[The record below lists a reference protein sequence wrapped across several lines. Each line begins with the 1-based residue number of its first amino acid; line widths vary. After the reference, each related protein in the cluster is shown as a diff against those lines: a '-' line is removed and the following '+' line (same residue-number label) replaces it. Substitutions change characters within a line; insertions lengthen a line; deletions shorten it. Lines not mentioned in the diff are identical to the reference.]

1 MTLISLLEN
10 SIQHYGSKPALA
22 HKPKGGTYQDISY
35 TELSE
40 SVDAFSKGLN
50 ALGVK
55 KNDRV
60 ALLSENRPEWAITDF
75 GSLKVGAVTVPMF
88 STLTAA
94 QVGYIL
100 KDSGSK
106 IICVSTSRQL
116 EKVTAIR
123 DEVPTLEQIIVFD
136 PIEGECPADVIQ
148 FEEVCELEGQG
159 IGVRNPSYAN
169 EGIGVRNPS
178 YANEGIGV
186 RNPSYANEGIGVRN
200 PSYAN
205 EDDIATII
213 YTSGTTGDPKG
224 VMLTHANFI
233 SNLQACKS
241 LIDVSDADVLLSF
254 LPLSHVFERLGGH
267 YVPLFSGAKVAYAES
282 TFTVAQN
289 MREIAPTVMLSV
301 PRLYETMHDRILRA
315 VQEGSS
321 LKQKIF
327 HWGVSVGSSVSSAI
341 QQGKKP
347 SAILQLQQNIADKLV
362 FAKLKA
368 ATGGRL
374 RFFVSGGAALPQSIA
389 EFFHAAGILILE
401 GYGLTETSPVIS
413 MNHPA
418 QWRFGTV
425 GVPVQ
430 GVEVQIA
437 EDGEILTRGPH
448 VMKGYFNNES
458 ATAEVIDGEGWFH
471 TGDIGIIDEDG
482 FVKITDRK
490 KNIIVLSNGKNVAPQ
505 PIESELVQS
514 PFINQILLVGNERK
528 NLAALIVPNFDALKA
543 WAAENTV
550 ATDDLATMLETREVQ
565 QLIQGEIRSRLTDFS
580 DFEQVRR
587 FTLLD
592 KEFSQEAD
600 EMTPTLKLKRN
611 VIIERY
617 GDAIAEMYPEDS
629 QT

>member
-1 MTLISLLEN
+1 MTLISMFEE
-10 SIQHYGSKPALA
+10 SIQQHGSKPALA

-35 TELSE
+35 TQLGE
-40 SVDAFSKGLN
+40 SVDAFSKGLST
-50 ALGVK
+50 LGVQK
-55 KNDRV
+55 DDRV

-75 GSLKVGAVTVPMF
+75 GSLKAGAVTVPMF

-94 QVGYIL
+94 QVSYIL
-100 KDSGSK
+100 KDSGAK
-106 IICVSTSRQL
+106 IICVSTESQL
-116 EKVTAIR
+116 KKVLSIQ
-123 DEVPTLEQIIVFD
+123 DDVPTLENIILFD
-136 PIEGECPADVIQ
+136 STEDEAPEGVIQ
-148 FEEVCELEGQG
+148 FEDVCSRGKAVDFTPEGDA
-159 IGVRNPSYAN
+159 S
-169 EGIGVRNPS
+169 
-178 YANEGIGV
+178 
-186 RNPSYANEGIGVRN
+186 
-200 PSYAN
+200 

-213 YTSGTTGDPKG
+213 YTSGTTGNPKG

-233 SNLQACKS
+233 FNLQACKS
-241 LIDVSDADVLLSF
+241 LIEVSDTDVLLSF

-267 YVPLFSGAKVAYAES
+267 YVPLFSGAKIAYAES
-282 TFTVAQN
+282 TFTVARN
-289 MREIAPTVMLSV
+289 MQEISPTVMLSV
-301 PRLYETMHDRILRA
+301 PRLYETMHDRVLSA
-315 VQEGSS
+315 VQAGSP

-327 HWGVSVGSSVSSAI
+327 HWGVSVGSAVSSAI
-341 QQGKKP
+341 QQGKNP
-347 SAILQLQQNIADKLV
+347 SAILQLQQGIADKLV

-374 RFFVSGGAALPQSIA
+374 RFFVSGGAALPQTIA

-418 QWRFGTV
+418 KWKFGTV
-425 GVPVQ
+425 GVPVP

-448 VMKGYFNNES
+448 VMKGYFNNE
-458 ATAEVIDGEGWFH
+458 AETAEVIDAERWFH

-514 PFINQILLVGNERK
+514 PFISQIMLIGNERK
-528 NLAALIVPNFDALKA
+528 NLAALIAPNFDALKA
-543 WAAENTV
+543 WASENNV
-550 ATDDLATMLETREVQ
+550 EATDIPAMLQASEVQ
-565 QLIQGEIRSRLTDFS
+565 QLIQRDIRSRLTDFA

-587 FTLLD
+587 FALLEQ
-592 KEFSQEAD
+592 EFSQEAD

-611 VIIERY
+611 VIIEKY
-617 GDAIAEMYPEDS
+617 ADVIEGMYPEDA
-629 QT
+629 

>member
-1 MTLISLLEN
+1 MTLISLLQH
-10 SIQHYGSKPALA
+10 SIEHYGSKPALA

-35 TELSE
+35 AELGE
-40 SVDAFSKGLN
+40 SVHAFSKGLN
-50 ALGVK
+50 ALGVQK
-55 KNDRV
+55 DDRV
-60 ALLSENRPEWAITDF
+60 AILSENRPEWAITDF
-75 GSLKVGAVTVPMF
+75 GTLKAGGVTVPMF

-106 IICVSTSRQL
+106 IICVSTEAQL
-116 EKVTAIR
+116 KKVLSIR
-123 DEVPTLEQIIVFD
+123 DEVPTLEQVIIFD
-136 PIEGECPADVIQ
+136 PIEGETPESVIQ
-148 FEEVCELEGQG
+148 FEAVCELEGEETD
-159 IGVRNPSYAN
+159 A
-169 EGIGVRNPS
+169 
-178 YANEGIGV
+178 A
-186 RNPSYANEGIGVRN
+186 AT
-200 PSYAN
+200 

-233 SNLQACKS
+233 FNLQACKS

-267 YVPLFSGAKVAYAES
+267 YVPLFSGAKIAYAES

-289 MREIAPTVMLSV
+289 MGEVSPTVMLSV

-315 VQEGSS
+315 VQEGSP

-327 HWGVSVGSSVSSAI
+327 HWGVSVGSAVSSAI
-341 QQGKKP
+341 QQGKNP
-347 SAILQLQQNIADKLV
+347 SAILQLQQNIANKLV

-374 RFFVSGGAALPQSIA
+374 RFFVSGGAALPQAIA

-413 MNHPA
+413 MNHPEG
-418 QWRFGTV
+418 WKFGTV
-425 GVPVQ
+425 GMPVP
-430 GVEVQIA
+430 GIEVQIA

-458 ATAEVIDGEGWFH
+458 ATAEVIDGEGWFY

-543 WAAENTV
+543 WAAENGI
-550 ATDDLATMLETREVQ
+550 ATDDLSTMLGTREVQ
-565 QLIQGEIRSRLTDFS
+565 QQIQSEIRSRLTDFA

-587 FTLLD
+587 FTLLE

-617 GDAIAEMYPEDS
+617 GDAIEEMYPEDS
-629 QT
+629 

>member
-1 MTLISLLEN
+1 MTLISMFEEV
-10 SIQHYGSKPALA
+10 IQHYGDKPALA

-35 TELSE
+35 TALGE
-40 SVDAFSKGLN
+40 SVDAFSRGLN
-50 ALGVK
+50 ALGVEK
-55 KNDRV
+55 DDRV
-60 ALLSENRPEWAITDF
+60 AILSENRPEWAITDF
-75 GSLKVGAVTVPMF
+75 GSLKTGAVTVPMF

-100 KDSGSK
+100 NDSGAK
-106 IICVSTSRQL
+106 VICVSTEKQL
-116 EKVTAIR
+116 EKCLSIR
-123 DEVPTLEQIIVFD
+123 DKIPTLEQIIIFD
-136 PIEGECPADVIQ
+136 SIEGETPEGVTE
-148 FEEVCELEGQG
+148 FEAVCEPTGKDTD
-159 IGVRNPSYAN
+159 NTTS
-169 EGIGVRNPS
+169 
-178 YANEGIGV
+178 
-186 RNPSYANEGIGVRN
+186 
-200 PSYAN
+200 

-213 YTSGTTGDPKG
+213 YTSGTTGNPKG

-233 SNLQACKS
+233 SNVQVCKS
-241 LIDVSDADVLLSF
+241 LIDVSETDVLLSF

-267 YVPLFSGAKVAYAES
+267 YVPLFSGAKIAYAES

-289 MREIAPTVMLSV
+289 MQEVAPTVMLSV

-327 HWGVSVGSSVSSAI
+327 HWGVSVGASVSSAI

-347 SAILQLQQNIADKLV
+347 SAILRLQQSIADKLV

-374 RFFVSGGAALPQSIA
+374 RFFVSGGAALPQAIA

-413 MNHPA
+413 MNYPEK
-418 QWRFGTV
+418 WKFGTV
-425 GVPVQ
+425 GAPVP
-430 GVEVQIA
+430 GVEVRIA

-448 VMKGYFNNES
+448 VMKGYFSNEA

-471 TGDIGIIDEDG
+471 TGDIGIIDADG

-514 PFINQILLVGNERK
+514 PFINQIMLVGNERK

-543 WAAENTV
+543 WASENSVETE
-550 ATDDLATMLETREVQ
+550 DLSAMLQAREVQ
-565 QLIQGEIRSRLTDFS
+565 QHIQSEIRSRLTDFA

-587 FTLLD
+587 FVLLE

-617 GDAIAEMYPEDS
+617 SDVIEAMYPEDS
-629 QT
+629 

>member
-1 MTLISLLEN
+1 MFEDAV
-10 SIQHYGSKPALA
+10 QQYGNKPALA
-22 HKPKGGTYQDISY
+22 HKPRGGTYEDISY
-35 TELSE
+35 TEFGA

-50 ALGVK
+50 ALGVQK
-55 KNDRV
+55 GDRI
-60 ALLSENRPEWAITDF
+60 AILSENRPEWAISDF
-75 GSLKVGAVTVPMF
+75 GILKAGAVNVPMF

-100 KDSGSK
+100 KDSGAK
-106 IICVSTSRQL
+106 IICVSTEKQL
-116 EKVTAIR
+116 EKVTSIR
-123 DEVPTLEQIIVFD
+123 DEVPTLEQVIIFD
-136 PIEGECPADVIQ
+136 AIEGETQAGVIQ
-148 FEEVCELEGQG
+148 FTAACEMAGEEVGSDSQ
-159 IGVRNPSYAN
+159 
-169 EGIGVRNPS
+169 
-178 YANEGIGV
+178 
-186 RNPSYANEGIGVRN
+186 
-200 PSYAN
+200 
-205 EDDIATII
+205 EDEVATII
-213 YTSGTTGDPKG
+213 YTSGTTGNPKG

-233 SNLQACKS
+233 FNLQACKS
-241 LIDVSDADVLLSF
+241 LIEVRETDVLLSF

-267 YVPLFSGAKVAYAES
+267 YVPLFSGAKIAYAES

-289 MREIAPTVMLSV
+289 MKDVAPTVMLSV
-301 PRLYETMHDRILRA
+301 PRLYETMHERILRA
-315 VQEGSS
+315 VEEGSP

-327 HWGVSVGSSVSSAI
+327 HWGVSVGSAVSSAI

-347 SAILQLQQNIADKLV
+347 SAILQLQQGIADKLV

-413 MNHPA
+413 MNHPEK
-418 QWRFGTV
+418 WKFGTV
-425 GVPVQ
+425 GVSVP

-448 VMKGYFNNES
+448 VMKGYFNNAS
-458 ATAEVIDGEGWFH
+458 ATAEVIDADGWFH

-505 PIESELVQS
+505 PIESALVQS
-514 PFINQILLVGNERK
+514 PFISQIMVIGSERK

-543 WAAENTV
+543 WASENGVNTN
-550 ATDDLATMLETREVQ
+550 DLSAMLQTREVQ
-565 QLIQGEIRSRLTDFS
+565 QHIQSEIRSRLTDFA

-587 FTLLD
+587 FTLLE
-592 KEFSQEAD
+592 KEFSQEDD

-611 VIIERY
+611 VIMERY
-617 GDAIAEMYPEDS
+617 SDVIEGMYPED
-629 QT
+629 T

>member
-35 TELSE
+35 TELGE
-40 SVDAFSKGLN
+40 SVDAFSKGLT
-50 ALGVK
+50 ALGVQ
-55 KNDRV
+55 KNDRI

-75 GSLKVGAVTVPMF
+75 GSLKAGAVTVPMF

-106 IICVSTSRQL
+106 IICVSTGKQL
-116 EKVTAIR
+116 EKVAAIR

-136 PIEGECPADVIQ
+136 PIEGECPEGVIQ
-148 FEEVCELEGQG
+148 FEAVCELEGQ
-159 IGVRNPSYAN
+159 
-169 EGIGVRNPS
+169 
-178 YANEGIGV
+178 
-186 RNPSYANEGIGVRN
+186 GIGVRN

-241 LIDVSDADVLLSF
+241 LIDISDTDALLSF

-267 YVPLFSGAKVAYAES
+267 YVPLFSGAKIAYAES
-282 TFTVAQN
+282 VLTVRQN
-289 MREIAPTVMLSV
+289 MQEIAPTVMLSV

-413 MNHPA
+413 MNHPT

-425 GVPVQ
+425 GVPVP

-514 PFINQILLVGNERK
+514 PFINQILLIGNERK

-543 WAAENTV
+543 WATENNVT
-550 ATDDLATMLETREVQ
+550 TDDLATLLETREVQ
-565 QLIQGEIRSRLTDFS
+565 QLIQREIRSRLTDFA

-617 GDAIAEMYPEDS
+617 GDAISEMYPEDA
-629 QT
+629 

>member
-1 MTLISLLEN
+1 MTLISMLEH

-35 TELSE
+35 TELGE

-50 ALGVK
+50 ALGVQK
-55 KNDRV
+55 GDRV

-75 GSLKVGAVTVPMF
+75 GCLKAGAVTVPMF

-106 IICVSTSRQL
+106 IICVSTSSQL

-136 PIEGECPADVIQ
+136 PIEGECPEGVIQ
-148 FEEVCELEGQG
+148 FEAVCELDGQGQG
-159 IGVRNPSYAN
+159 IGVRNPSYASEN
-169 EGIGVRNPS
+169 
-178 YANEGIGV
+178 
-186 RNPSYANEGIGVRN
+186 
-200 PSYAN
+200 
-205 EDDIATII
+205 DIATII
-213 YTSGTTGDPKG
+213 YTSGTTGAPKG

-241 LIDVSDADVLLSF
+241 LIDISDADVLLSF

-267 YVPLFSGAKVAYAES
+267 YLPLISGAKVAYAES

-289 MREIAPTVMLSV
+289 MREVAPTVMLSV
-301 PRLYETMHDRILRA
+301 PRLYETMHDRILRT

-341 QQGKKP
+341 QKGKKP

-418 QWRFGTV
+418 QWKFGSV
-425 GVPVQ
+425 GVPVP

-458 ATAEVIDGEGWFH
+458 ATAEVINGEGWFH

-514 PFINQILLVGNERK
+514 PFINQIILVGNERK

-543 WAAENTV
+543 WAAENNV
-550 ATDDLATMLETREVQ
+550 ATDDLATMLETREVK
-565 QLIQGEIRSRLTDFS
+565 QLIQREIRSRLTDFA

-629 QT
+629 

>member
-1 MTLISLLEN
+1 MTLISLLQH
-10 SIQHYGSKPALA
+10 SIEHYGSKPALA

-35 TELSE
+35 AELGE

-50 ALGVK
+50 ALGVQK
-55 KNDRV
+55 DDRV
-60 ALLSENRPEWAITDF
+60 AILSENRPEWAITDF
-75 GSLKVGAVTVPMF
+75 GTLKAGGVTVPMF

-106 IICVSTSRQL
+106 IICVSTEAQL
-116 EKVTAIR
+116 KKVLSIR
-123 DEVPTLEQIIVFD
+123 DEVPTLEQVIIFD
-136 PIEGECPADVIQ
+136 PIEGETPEGVSQ
-148 FEEVCELEGQG
+148 FEAVCELDGE
-159 IGVRNPSYAN
+159 ITDDAAS
-169 EGIGVRNPS
+169 
-178 YANEGIGV
+178 
-186 RNPSYANEGIGVRN
+186 
-200 PSYAN
+200 

-233 SNLQACKS
+233 FNLQACKS
-241 LIDVSDADVLLSF
+241 LIDVSEADVLLSF

-267 YVPLFSGAKVAYAES
+267 YVPLFSGAKIAYAES

-289 MREIAPTVMLSV
+289 MGEVSPTVMLSV

-315 VQEGSS
+315 VQEGSP

-327 HWGVSVGSSVSSAI
+327 HWGVSVGSAVSSAI

-374 RFFVSGGAALPQSIA
+374 RFFVSGGAALPQAIA

-413 MNHPA
+413 MNHPEG
-418 QWRFGTV
+418 WKFGTV
-425 GVPVQ
+425 GMPVP
-430 GVEVQIA
+430 GIEVQIA

-514 PFINQILLVGNERK
+514 PFIDQIMLVGNERK
-528 NLAALIVPNFDALKA
+528 NLASLIVPNFDALKA
-543 WAAENTV
+543 WAAENGV
-550 ATDDLATMLETREVQ
+550 ATDDLPTMLKTREVQ
-565 QLIQGEIRSRLTDFS
+565 QQIQSDIRSRLTDFA

-587 FTLLD
+587 FTLLE
-592 KEFSQEAD
+592 KEFSQETD

-617 GDAIAEMYPEDS
+617 GDAIEEMYPEDS
-629 QT
+629 

>member
-1 MTLISLLEN
+1 MFEDAV
-10 SIQHYGSKPALA
+10 QQYGNKPALA
-22 HKPKGGTYQDISY
+22 HKPRGGTYQDISY
-35 TELSE
+35 TEFGA

-50 ALGVK
+50 ALGVQK
-55 KNDRV
+55 GDRI
-60 ALLSENRPEWAITDF
+60 AILSENRPEWAISDF
-75 GSLKVGAVTVPMF
+75 GILKAGAVNVPMF

-100 KDSGSK
+100 KDSGAK
-106 IICVSTSRQL
+106 IICVSTEKQL
-116 EKVTAIR
+116 EKVASIR
-123 DEVPTLEQIIVFD
+123 DEVPTLEQVIIFD
-136 PIEGECPADVIQ
+136 AVEGETPAGVIQ
-148 FEEVCELEGQG
+148 FTAVCEMAGEKVDSDSQ
-159 IGVRNPSYAN
+159 
-169 EGIGVRNPS
+169 
-178 YANEGIGV
+178 
-186 RNPSYANEGIGVRN
+186 
-200 PSYAN
+200 
-205 EDDIATII
+205 EDEVATII
-213 YTSGTTGDPKG
+213 YTSGTTGNPKG

-241 LIDVSDADVLLSF
+241 LIDVGETDVLLSF

-289 MREIAPTVMLSV
+289 MKDIAPTVMLSV
-301 PRLYETMHDRILRA
+301 PRLYETMHERILRA
-315 VQEGSS
+315 VQEGSP

-327 HWGVSVGSSVSSAI
+327 HWGVSVGSAVSSAI
-341 QQGKKP
+341 QQGRKP
-347 SAILQLQQNIADKLV
+347 SAVLQLQQGIADKLV

-413 MNHPA
+413 MNYPGK
-418 QWRFGTV
+418 WKFGTV
-425 GVPVQ
+425 GVSVP

-448 VMKGYFNNES
+448 VMKGYFNNET
-458 ATAEVIDGEGWFH
+458 ATAEVIDEDGWFH

-505 PIESELVQS
+505 PIESALVQS
-514 PFINQILLVGNERK
+514 PFISQIMVIGSERK

-543 WAAENTV
+543 WASENGID
-550 ATDDLATMLETREVQ
+550 TDDLSAMLQTREVERH
-565 QLIQGEIRSRLTDFS
+565 IQSEIRSRLTDFA

-587 FTLLD
+587 FTLLE
-592 KEFSQEAD
+592 KEFSQEED

-611 VIIERY
+611 VIMERY
-617 GDAIAEMYPEDS
+617 ADAIEGMYPED
-629 QT
+629 T

>member
-1 MTLISLLEN
+1 MFEH
-10 SIQHYGSKPALA
+10 SIQHYSDKPALA
-22 HKPKGGTYQDISY
+22 HKPKGGTYLDITY
-35 TELSE
+35 TELGE
-40 SVDAFSKGLN
+40 SVDAFTKGVN
-50 ALGVK
+50 ALGVQ

-60 ALLSENRPEWAITDF
+60 AILSENRPEWAITDF

-94 QVGYIL
+94 QVSYIL
-100 KDSGSK
+100 KDSGAK
-106 IICVSTSRQL
+106 IICVSTEKQL
-116 EKVTAIR
+116 EKVISIR
-123 DEVPTLEQIIVFD
+123 DEVPTLEQVIIFD
-136 PIEGECPADVIQ
+136 AIEGETPEGVIQ
-148 FEEVCELEGQG
+148 FDAVCELAGEETD
-159 IGVRNPSYAN
+159 NTAS
-169 EGIGVRNPS
+169 
-178 YANEGIGV
+178 
-186 RNPSYANEGIGVRN
+186 
-200 PSYAN
+200 
-205 EDDIATII
+205 EDDLATII
-213 YTSGTTGDPKG
+213 YTSGTTGNPKG
-224 VMLTHANFI
+224 VMLTHTNFI
-233 SNLQACKS
+233 SNVEACKS
-241 LIDVSDADVLLSF
+241 LIDVSETDVLLSF

-267 YVPLFSGAKVAYAES
+267 YVPLFSGAKIAYAES

-289 MREIAPTVMLSV
+289 MKEVAPTVMLSV
-301 PRLYETMHDRILRA
+301 PRLYETMHERILRA

-327 HWGVSVGSSVSSAI
+327 HWGVSVGSAVSSAI

-362 FAKLKA
+362 FAKLKE

-413 MNHPA
+413 MNHPGK
-418 QWRFGTV
+418 WKFGTV
-425 GVPVQ
+425 GAHVP
-430 GVEVQIA
+430 GIEVQIA

-448 VMKGYFNNES
+448 VMKGYFNNEA
-458 ATAEVIDGEGWFH
+458 ATAEVIDEDGWFH

-505 PIESELVQS
+505 PIESELVRS
-514 PFINQILLVGNERK
+514 PFISQVMVVGSERK

-543 WAAENTV
+543 WASENSIE
-550 ATDDLATMLETREVQ
+550 TDDLSAMLQTREVQ
-565 QLIQGEIRSRLTDFS
+565 QHIQSEIRSHLTDFA

-587 FTLLD
+587 FTLLE
-592 KEFSQEAD
+592 KEFSQEDD

-611 VIIERY
+611 VIIEKY
-617 GDAIAEMYPEDS
+617 GDAIEGMYPEDS
-629 QT
+629 

>member
-1 MTLISLLEN
+1 MTLISMLEH

-35 TELSE
+35 TELGE

-50 ALGVK
+50 ALGVQK
-55 KNDRV
+55 GDRV

-75 GSLKVGAVTVPMF
+75 GCLKAGAVTVPMF

-136 PIEGECPADVIQ
+136 PIEGECPEGVIQ
-148 FEEVCELEGQG
+148 FEAVCELDGDGQG
-159 IGVRNPSYAN
+159 IG
-169 EGIGVRNPS
+169 
-178 YANEGIGV
+178 
-186 RNPSYANEGIGVRN
+186 
-200 PSYAN
+200 
-205 EDDIATII
+205 
-213 YTSGTTGDPKG
+213 
-224 VMLTHANFI
+224 
-233 SNLQACKS
+233 ACKS
-241 LIDVSDADVLLSF
+241 LIDISDADVLLSF

-267 YVPLFSGAKVAYAES
+267 YVPLISGAKVAYAES

-289 MREIAPTVMLSV
+289 MREVAPTVMLSV
-301 PRLYETMHDRILRA
+301 PRLYETMHDRILRT

-341 QQGKKP
+341 QKGKKP

-418 QWRFGTV
+418 QWKFGTV
-425 GVPVQ
+425 GVPVP

-448 VMKGYFNNES
+448 VMKGYFNSES
-458 ATAEVIDGEGWFH
+458 ATAEVINGEGWFH

-514 PFINQILLVGNERK
+514 PFINQIILVGNERK

-543 WAAENTV
+543 WAAENNV
-550 ATDDLATMLETREVQ
+550 ATDDLATMFETREVK
-565 QLIQGEIRSRLTDFS
+565 QLIQREIRSRLTDFA

-611 VIIERY
+611 VIIKRY
-617 GDAIAEMYPEDS
+617 GEAIEKMYPEDP
-629 QT
+629 

>member
-1 MTLISLLEN
+1 MMTLISMFEAAVQQYN
-10 SIQHYGSKPALA
+10 DKPALA
-22 HKPKGGTYQDISY
+22 HKPRGGAYEDISY
-35 TELSE
+35 TELDA
-40 SVDAFSKGLN
+40 SVAAFSKGLN
-50 ALGVK
+50 ALGVE

-60 ALLSENRPEWAITDF
+60 AILSENRPEWAITDF

-100 KDSGSK
+100 KDSGAK
-106 IICVSTSRQL
+106 IICVSTEKQL
-116 EKVTAIR
+116 EKVGAIR
-123 DEVPTLEQIIVFD
+123 DEVPTLEQVIIFD
-136 PIEGECPADVIQ
+136 AIEDETPEGVIQ
-148 FEEVCELEGQG
+148 FDAVCELAGEET
-159 IGVRNPSYAN
+159 NTAAS
-169 EGIGVRNPS
+169 
-178 YANEGIGV
+178 
-186 RNPSYANEGIGVRN
+186 
-200 PSYAN
+200 

-213 YTSGTTGDPKG
+213 YTSGTTGNPKG

-233 SNLQACKS
+233 SNVEACKS
-241 LIDVSDADVLLSF
+241 LIDVSETDVLLSF

-267 YVPLFSGAKVAYAES
+267 YVPLFSGAKIAYAES

-289 MREIAPTVMLSV
+289 MKEVAPTVMLSV
-301 PRLYETMHDRILRA
+301 PRLYETMHERILRA

-327 HWGVSVGSSVSSAI
+327 HWGVSVGSAVSSAI

-362 FAKLKA
+362 FAKLKE

-413 MNHPA
+413 MNHPGK
-418 QWRFGTV
+418 WKFGTV
-425 GVPVQ
+425 GAQVP
-430 GVEVQIA
+430 GIEVQIA

-448 VMKGYFNNES
+448 VMKGYFNNDT

-471 TGDIGIIDEDG
+471 TGDIGIIDADG

-505 PIESELVQS
+505 PIESELVRS
-514 PFINQILLVGNERK
+514 PFISQVMVIGSERK

-543 WAAENTV
+543 WASENSIET
-550 ATDDLATMLETREVQ
+550 ADLPAMLQTREVQ
-565 QLIQGEIRSRLTDFS
+565 QHIQSEIRSRLTDFA

-587 FTLLD
+587 FTLLE
-592 KEFSQEAD
+592 KEFSQEDD

-611 VIIERY
+611 VIIEKY
-617 GDAIAEMYPEDS
+617 GDVIEGMYPEDA
-629 QT
+629 

>member
-1 MTLISLLEN
+1 MTLISLLEH
-10 SIQHYGSKPALA
+10 SIEHYGSKPALA

-35 TELSE
+35 AELGE
-40 SVDAFSKGLN
+40 SVHAFSKGIN
-50 ALGVK
+50 ALGVQK
-55 KNDRV
+55 DDRI
-60 ALLSENRPEWAITDF
+60 AILSENRPEWAITDF
-75 GSLKVGAVTVPMF
+75 GTLKAGAVTVPMF

-106 IICVSTSRQL
+106 IICVSTEAQL
-116 EKVTAIR
+116 KKVLSIR
-123 DEVPTLEQIIVFD
+123 DEVPTLEQIICFD
-136 PIEGECPADVIQ
+136 PIEGETPEGIIQ
-148 FEEVCELEGQG
+148 FEAVCELEGEETD
-159 IGVRNPSYAN
+159 A
-169 EGIGVRNPS
+169 
-178 YANEGIGV
+178 A
-186 RNPSYANEGIGVRN
+186 AT
-200 PSYAN
+200 

-233 SNLQACKS
+233 FNLQACKS
-241 LIDVSDADVLLSF
+241 LIDVSDTDVLLSF

-267 YVPLFSGAKVAYAES
+267 YVPLFSGAKIAYAES

-289 MREIAPTVMLSV
+289 MGEVAPTVMLSV

-315 VQEGSS
+315 VQEGSP

-327 HWGVSVGSSVSSAI
+327 HWGVSVGSAVSSAI

-347 SAILQLQQNIADKLV
+347 SAILQLQQSIADKLV

-374 RFFVSGGAALPQSIA
+374 RFFVSGGAALPQAIA

-418 QWRFGTV
+418 QWKFGTV
-425 GVPVQ
+425 GAPVP

-458 ATAEVIDGEGWFH
+458 ATAEVIDGEDWFH
-471 TGDIGIIDEDG
+471 TGDIGIIDADG

-543 WAAENTV
+543 WASENGV
-550 ATDDLATMLETREVQ
+550 ATDDLSTMLETREVQ
-565 QLIQGEIRSRLTDFS
+565 QQIQSEIRSRLTDFA

-587 FTLLD
+587 FTLLE

-611 VIIERY
+611 VIIQRY
-617 GDAIAEMYPEDS
+617 GDTIEEMYPEDS
-629 QT
+629 

>member
-1 MTLISLLEN
+1 MTLISMFEEV
-10 SIQHYGSKPALA
+10 IQHYGDKPALA

-35 TELSE
+35 TELGE
-40 SVDAFSKGLN
+40 SVDAFSRGLN
-50 ALGVK
+50 ALGVEK
-55 KNDRV
+55 DDRV
-60 ALLSENRPEWAITDF
+60 AILSENRPEWAITDF
-75 GSLKVGAVTVPMF
+75 GSLKTGAVTVPMF

-100 KDSGSK
+100 NDSGAK
-106 IICVSTSRQL
+106 VICVSTEKQL
-116 EKVTAIR
+116 EKCLSIR
-123 DEVPTLEQIIVFD
+123 DKIPTLEQIIIFD
-136 PIEGECPADVIQ
+136 SIEGETPEGVTE
-148 FEEVCELEGQG
+148 FEAVCEPTGEDTD
-159 IGVRNPSYAN
+159 NTTS
-169 EGIGVRNPS
+169 
-178 YANEGIGV
+178 
-186 RNPSYANEGIGVRN
+186 
-200 PSYAN
+200 

-213 YTSGTTGDPKG
+213 YTSGTTGNPKG

-233 SNLQACKS
+233 SNVQVCKS
-241 LIDVSDADVLLSF
+241 LIDVSETDVLLSF

-267 YVPLFSGAKVAYAES
+267 YVPLFSGAKIAYAES

-289 MREIAPTVMLSV
+289 MQEVAPTVMLSV

-347 SAILQLQQNIADKLV
+347 SAILRLQQNIADKLV

-374 RFFVSGGAALPQSIA
+374 RFFVSGGAALPQAIA

-413 MNHPA
+413 INYPEK
-418 QWRFGTV
+418 WKFGTV
-425 GVPVQ
+425 GAPVP
-430 GVEVQIA
+430 GVEVRIA

-448 VMKGYFNNES
+448 VMKGYFNNEA

-471 TGDIGIIDEDG
+471 TGDIGIIDADG

-514 PFINQILLVGNERK
+514 PFISQIMVIGSERK

-543 WAAENTV
+543 WASENSIE
-550 ATDDLATMLETREVQ
+550 TDNLSAMLQAREVQ
-565 QLIQGEIRSRLTDFS
+565 QHIQREIRSRLTDFA

-587 FTLLD
+587 FVLLE

-617 GDAIAEMYPEDS
+617 SDEIEGMYPEDS
-629 QT
+629 

>member
-1 MTLISLLEN
+1 MTLISMFEAA
-10 SIQHYGSKPALA
+10 IQQYGNKSALA
-22 HKPKGGTYQDISY
+22 HKPRGGTYQDISY
-35 TELSE
+35 IELGE

-50 ALGVK
+50 ALGVQ

-60 ALLSENRPEWAITDF
+60 AILSENRPEWAISDF
-75 GSLKVGAVTVPMF
+75 GILKTGAVNVPMF

-100 KDSGSK
+100 KDSGAK
-106 IICVSTSRQL
+106 IICVSTEKQL
-116 EKVTAIR
+116 EKVTSIR
-123 DEVPTLEQIIVFD
+123 HEIPTLEQIIIFD
-136 PIEGECPADVIQ
+136 AIEGETPDGVIH
-148 FEEVCELEGQG
+148 FAEVCELTGDEIDSQL
-159 IGVRNPSYAN
+159 R
-169 EGIGVRNPS
+169 
-178 YANEGIGV
+178 
-186 RNPSYANEGIGVRN
+186 
-200 PSYAN
+200 
-205 EDDIATII
+205 EDDVATII
-213 YTSGTTGDPKG
+213 YTSGTTGNPKG

-241 LIDVSDADVLLSF
+241 LIDVSETDVLLSF

-289 MREIAPTVMLSV
+289 MQEVAPTVMLSV
-301 PRLYETMHDRILRA
+301 PRLYETMHERILRA
-315 VQEGSS
+315 VQEGSP

-327 HWGVSVGSSVSSAI
+327 HWGVSVGSAVSSAI
-341 QQGKKP
+341 QLGKKP
-347 SAILQLQQNIADKLV
+347 SAVLQLQQGIADKLV

-413 MNHPA
+413 MNYPER
-418 QWRFGTV
+418 WKFGTV
-425 GVPVQ
+425 GAPVP

-448 VMKGYFNNES
+448 VMKGYFNNEA
-458 ATAEVIDGEGWFH
+458 ATAEVIDENGWFH
-471 TGDIGIIDEDG
+471 TGDIGIIDADG

-505 PIESELVQS
+505 PIESELVRS
-514 PFINQILLVGNERK
+514 PFISQVMVVGSERK
-528 NLAALIVPNFDALKA
+528 NLAALIVPNFDMLKA
-543 WAAENTV
+543 WASENGIDTSDIP
-550 ATDDLATMLETREVQ
+550 TLLDTREVQ
-565 QLIQGEIRSRLTDFS
+565 QHIQGEIRSRLTDFA

-587 FTLLD
+587 FILRE

-611 VIIERY
+611 VIIEKY
-617 GDAIAEMYPEDS
+617 SDAIEGMYPEDS
-629 QT
+629 

>member
-1 MTLISLLEN
+1 MTLISMFED

-22 HKPKGGTYQDISY
+22 SKPKGGTYEDISY
-35 TELSE
+35 TALGE
-40 SVDAFSKGLN
+40 SVDAFSRGLN
-50 ALGVK
+50 ALGVEK
-55 KNDRV
+55 DDRV
-60 ALLSENRPEWAITDF
+60 AILSENRPEWAITDF
-75 GSLKVGAVTVPMF
+75 GSLKTGAVTVPMF

-100 KDSGSK
+100 NDSGAK
-106 IICVSTSRQL
+106 VICVSTEKQL
-116 EKVTAIR
+116 EKCLSIR
-123 DEVPTLEQIIVFD
+123 DKIPKLEQIIIFD
-136 PIEGECPADVIQ
+136 SIEGETPEGVTE
-148 FEEVCELEGQG
+148 FEAVCEPTGEDTD
-159 IGVRNPSYAN
+159 NTTS
-169 EGIGVRNPS
+169 
-178 YANEGIGV
+178 
-186 RNPSYANEGIGVRN
+186 
-200 PSYAN
+200 

-213 YTSGTTGDPKG
+213 YTSGTTGNPKG

-233 SNLQACKS
+233 SNVQVCKS
-241 LIDVSDADVLLSF
+241 LIDVSETDVLLSF

-267 YVPLFSGAKVAYAES
+267 YVPLFSGAKIAYAES

-289 MREIAPTVMLSV
+289 MQEVAPTVMLSV

-347 SAILQLQQNIADKLV
+347 SAILRLQQNIADKLV

-374 RFFVSGGAALPQSIA
+374 RFFVSGGAALPQAIA

-413 MNHPA
+413 INYPEK
-418 QWRFGTV
+418 WKFGTV
-425 GVPVQ
+425 GAPVP
-430 GVEVQIA
+430 GVEVRIA

-448 VMKGYFNNES
+448 VMKGYFNNEA
-458 ATAEVIDGEGWFH
+458 ATAEVIDREGWFH
-471 TGDIGIIDEDG
+471 TGDIGIIDADG

-514 PFINQILLVGNERK
+514 PFISQIMVIGSERK

-543 WAAENTV
+543 WASENSIE
-550 ATDDLATMLETREVQ
+550 TDNLSAMLQAREVQ
-565 QLIQGEIRSRLTDFS
+565 QHIQREIRSRLTDFA

-587 FTLLD
+587 FVLLE

-617 GDAIAEMYPEDS
+617 SDEIEQMYPEDS
-629 QT
+629 

>member
-1 MTLISLLEN
+1 MFEDAV
-10 SIQHYGSKPALA
+10 QQYGNKPALA
-22 HKPKGGTYQDISY
+22 HKPRGGTYQDISY
-35 TELSE
+35 TEFGA

-50 ALGVK
+50 ALGVQK
-55 KNDRV
+55 GDRV
-60 ALLSENRPEWAITDF
+60 AILSENRPEWAISDF
-75 GSLKVGAVTVPMF
+75 GILKIGAVNVPMF

-100 KDSGSK
+100 KDSGAK
-106 IICVSTSRQL
+106 IICVSTEKQL
-116 EKVTAIR
+116 EKCLAIR
-123 DEVPTLEQIIVFD
+123 DEVPTLEQIIIFD
-136 PIEGECPADVIQ
+136 AVEGEMPEGVVQWTSVCEMAG
-148 FEEVCELEGQG
+148 EEVDSDLH
-159 IGVRNPSYAN
+159 
-169 EGIGVRNPS
+169 
-178 YANEGIGV
+178 
-186 RNPSYANEGIGVRN
+186 
-200 PSYAN
+200 
-205 EDDIATII
+205 EDDVATII
-213 YTSGTTGDPKG
+213 YTSGTTGNPKG

-233 SNLQACKS
+233 SNFQACKL
-241 LIDVSDADVLLSF
+241 LIDVGETDVLLSF

-289 MREIAPTVMLSV
+289 MKDVAPTVMLSV
-301 PRLYETMHDRILRA
+301 PRLYETMHERILRA

-321 LKQKIF
+321 VKQKIF
-327 HWGVSVGSSVSSAI
+327 HWGVSVGSAVSSAI
-341 QQGKKP
+341 QQGRKP
-347 SAILQLQQNIADKLV
+347 SPILQLQQGIADKLV

-413 MNHPA
+413 MNHPGK
-418 QWRFGTV
+418 WKFGTV
-425 GVPVQ
+425 GAQVP
-430 GVEVQIA
+430 GIEVQIA

-448 VMKGYFNNES
+448 VMKGYSNNDT
-458 ATAEVIDGEGWFH
+458 ATAEVIDEDGWFH
-471 TGDIGIIDEDG
+471 TGDIGIIDADG

-505 PIESELVQS
+505 PLESALVQS
-514 PFINQILLVGNERK
+514 PFISQIMVIGNERK

-543 WAAENTV
+543 WASENGIDTG
-550 ATDDLATMLETREVQ
+550 DLSTMLQTREVQ
-565 QLIQGEIRSRLTDFS
+565 QHIQSEIRSRLTDFA

-587 FTLLD
+587 FTLLE

-617 GDAIAEMYPEDS
+617 SDAIAGMYPED
-629 QT
+629 

>member
-1 MTLISLLEN
+1 MTLISMFED
-10 SIQHYGSKPALA
+10 SVQQYGNKPALA
-22 HKPKGGTYQDISY
+22 HKPSGGTYQDISY
-35 TELSE
+35 TEFGA
-40 SVDAFSKGLN
+40 SVNAFSKGLN
-50 ALGVK
+50 GLGVRGG
-55 KNDRV
+55 DRV
-60 ALLSENRPEWAITDF
+60 AILSENRPEWAISDF
-75 GSLKVGAVTVPMF
+75 GILKVGAVSVPMF

-100 KDSGSK
+100 KDSGAK
-106 IICVSTSRQL
+106 IICVSTEKQL
-116 EKVTAIR
+116 EKCLSIR
-123 DEVPTLEQIIVFD
+123 EEVPTLEQIIIFD
-136 PIEGECPADVIQ
+136 AIEGETPAGVLQ
-148 FEEVCELEGQG
+148 FTAVCELSGEE
-159 IGVRNPSYAN
+159 VNSDSY
-169 EGIGVRNPS
+169 
-178 YANEGIGV
+178 
-186 RNPSYANEGIGVRN
+186 
-200 PSYAN
+200 
-205 EDDIATII
+205 EDDVATII
-213 YTSGTTGDPKG
+213 YTSGTTGNPKG

-233 SNLQACKS
+233 FNLQACKS
-241 LIDVSDADVLLSF
+241 LIDVSETDVLLSF

-289 MREIAPTVMLSV
+289 MKDVAPTVMLSV
-301 PRLYETMHDRILRA
+301 PRLYETMHERILRA
-315 VQEGSS
+315 VQEGSP

-327 HWGVSVGSSVSSAI
+327 HWGVSVGSAVSSVI

-347 SAILQLQQNIADKLV
+347 SAILQLQQGIADKLV

-413 MNHPA
+413 LNHLGK
-418 QWRFGTV
+418 WKFGTV
-425 GVPVQ
+425 GPPVP

-448 VMKGYFNNES
+448 VMKGYFNNEA
-458 ATAEVIDGEGWFH
+458 ATAEVIDAESWFY

-505 PIESELVQS
+505 PIESALVQS
-514 PFINQILLVGNERK
+514 PFISQIMVIGSERK

-543 WAAENTV
+543 WASENGVDTG
-550 ATDDLATMLETREVQ
+550 DLSVMLQTREVQ
-565 QLIQGEIRSRLTDFS
+565 RYIQSEIRSRLTDFA

-587 FTLLD
+587 FTLLE

-611 VIIERY
+611 VIIEKY
-617 GDAIAEMYPEDS
+617 GDVIEGMYPEDS
-629 QT
+629 

>member
-1 MTLISLLEN
+1 MTLISMFEDAV
-10 SIQHYGSKPALA
+10 QQYGNKPALA
-22 HKPKGGTYQDISY
+22 HKPRGGTYEDISY
-35 TELSE
+35 AEFGA

-50 ALGVK
+50 ALGVQK
-55 KNDRV
+55 GDRI
-60 ALLSENRPEWAITDF
+60 AILSENRPEWAISDF
-75 GSLKVGAVTVPMF
+75 GILKAGAVNVPMF

-100 KDSGSK
+100 KDSGAK
-106 IICVSTSRQL
+106 IICVSTEKQL
-116 EKVTAIR
+116 EKVASIR
-123 DEVPTLEQIIVFD
+123 DEVPTLEQVIIFD
-136 PIEGECPADVIQ
+136 AIEGETQEGVIQ
-148 FEEVCELEGQG
+148 FTAACEMAGEEVGSDSQ
-159 IGVRNPSYAN
+159 
-169 EGIGVRNPS
+169 
-178 YANEGIGV
+178 
-186 RNPSYANEGIGVRN
+186 
-200 PSYAN
+200 
-205 EDDIATII
+205 EDEVATII
-213 YTSGTTGDPKG
+213 YTSGTTGNPKG

-233 SNLQACKS
+233 FNLQACKS
-241 LIDVSDADVLLSF
+241 LIEVRETDVLLSF

-267 YVPLFSGAKVAYAES
+267 YVPLFSGAKIAYAES

-289 MREIAPTVMLSV
+289 MKDVAPTVMLSV
-301 PRLYETMHDRILRA
+301 PRLYETMHERILRA
-315 VQEGSS
+315 VEEGSP
-321 LKQKIF
+321 LRQKIF
-327 HWGVSVGSSVSSAI
+327 HWGVSVGSAVSSAI

-347 SAILQLQQNIADKLV
+347 SAILQLQQGIADKLV

-413 MNHPA
+413 MNHPGN
-418 QWRFGTV
+418 WKFGTV
-425 GVPVQ
+425 GVSVP

-448 VMKGYFNNES
+448 VMKGYFNNAS
-458 ATAEVIDGEGWFH
+458 ATAEVIDEDGWFH

-505 PIESELVQS
+505 PIESTLVQS
-514 PFINQILLVGNERK
+514 PFISQIMVIGSERK

-543 WAAENTV
+543 WGSDSDTGGDDIE
-550 ATDDLATMLETREVQ
+550 TDDLSAMLQTREVQ
-565 QLIQGEIRSRLTDFS
+565 QHIQSEIRSRLRDFA

-587 FTLLD
+587 FTLLE
-592 KEFSQEAD
+592 KEFSQEDD

-611 VIIERY
+611 VIIEKY
-617 GDAIAEMYPEDS
+617 SDVIDGMYPEDA
-629 QT
+629 

>member
-1 MTLISLLEN
+1 MTLISLLEH
-10 SIQHYGSKPALA
+10 SIQHYGSQPALA
-22 HKPKGGTYQDISY
+22 YKPKGGTYQDISY
-35 TELSE
+35 TELGE
-40 SVDAFSKGLN
+40 SVDAFRKGLT
-50 ALGVK
+50 ALGVQ

-75 GSLKVGAVTVPMF
+75 GSLKAGAVTVPMF

-106 IICVSTSRQL
+106 IICVSTDRQL
-116 EKVTAIR
+116 EKVLAIR
-123 DEVPTLEQIIVFD
+123 DEMSTLEQIIVFD
-136 PIEGECPADVIQ
+136 PIEGELPAGVIQ
-148 FEEVCELEGQG
+148 FEAVCELEGQETETAA
-159 IGVRNPSYAN
+159 S
-169 EGIGVRNPS
+169 
-178 YANEGIGV
+178 
-186 RNPSYANEGIGVRN
+186 
-200 PSYAN
+200 

-289 MREIAPTVMLSV
+289 MREVAPTVMLSV

-315 VQEGSS
+315 VQEGSP

-341 QQGKKP
+341 QKGKKP

-418 QWRFGTV
+418 QWKFGTV
-425 GVPVQ
+425 GVPVP
-430 GVEVQIA
+430 GVEVHIA

-458 ATAEVIDGEGWFH
+458 ATAEVIDDEGWFH
-471 TGDIGIIDEDG
+471 TGDIGIIDADG

-505 PIESELVQS
+505 PIESALVQS
-514 PFINQILLVGNERK
+514 PFIDQIMLVGNERK

-543 WAAENTV
+543 WAAENNV
-550 ATDDLATMLETREVQ
+550 ATGRTDGETPPLHEAREVQ
-565 QLIQGEIRSRLTDFS
+565 QLIQGEIRSGLTDFA

-611 VIIERY
+611 VIMERY
-617 GDAIAEMYPEDS
+617 GDRIEEMYPEDF
-629 QT
+629 

>member
-1 MTLISLLEN
+1 MFEAAVQQYN
-10 SIQHYGSKPALA
+10 DKPALA
-22 HKPKGGTYQDISY
+22 HKPKGGTYLDISY
-35 TELSE
+35 TELDA
-40 SVDAFSKGLN
+40 SVAAFSKGLN
-50 ALGVK
+50 ALGVE

-60 ALLSENRPEWAITDF
+60 AILSENRPEWAITDF

-100 KDSGSK
+100 KDSGAK
-106 IICVSTSRQL
+106 IICVSTEKQL
-116 EKVTAIR
+116 EKVNAIR
-123 DEVPTLEQIIVFD
+123 DEVPTLEQVIIFD
-136 PIEGECPADVIQ
+136 AIEGETPEGVIQ
-148 FEEVCELEGQG
+148 FDAVCELAGEATDTAA
-159 IGVRNPSYAN
+159 S
-169 EGIGVRNPS
+169 
-178 YANEGIGV
+178 
-186 RNPSYANEGIGVRN
+186 
-200 PSYAN
+200 
-205 EDDIATII
+205 EDDLATII
-213 YTSGTTGDPKG
+213 YTSGTTGNPKG

-233 SNLQACKS
+233 SNVEACKS
-241 LIDVSDADVLLSF
+241 LIDVRETDVLLSF

-267 YVPLFSGAKVAYAES
+267 YVPLFSGAKIAYAES

-289 MREIAPTVMLSV
+289 MKEVAPTVMLSV
-301 PRLYETMHDRILRA
+301 PRLYETMHERILRA

-327 HWGVSVGSSVSSAI
+327 HWGVSVGSAVSSAI

-362 FAKLKA
+362 FAKLKE

-413 MNHPA
+413 MNHPGK
-418 QWRFGTV
+418 WKFGTV
-425 GVPVQ
+425 GAQVP
-430 GVEVQIA
+430 GIEVQIA

-448 VMKGYFNNES
+448 VMKGYFNNDT

-471 TGDIGIIDEDG
+471 TGDIGIIDADG

-505 PIESELVQS
+505 PIESALVQS
-514 PFINQILLVGNERK
+514 PFISQVMVIGSERK
-528 NLAALIVPNFDALKA
+528 NLAALIAPNFDALKA
-543 WAAENTV
+543 WASENGV
-550 ATDDLATMLETREVQ
+550 GTDDLSAMLQTREVQ
-565 QLIQGEIRSRLTDFS
+565 QHIQSEIRSRLTDFA

-587 FTLLD
+587 FTLLE

-611 VIIERY
+611 VIIEKY
-617 GDAIAEMYPEDS
+617 GDVIEGMYPEDA
-629 QT
+629 

>member
-1 MTLISLLEN
+1 MLEH
-10 SIQHYGSKPALA
+10 SIEHYGDNPALA

-35 TELSE
+35 TELGE

-50 ALGVK
+50 ALGVQK
-55 KNDRV
+55 EDRV
-60 ALLSENRPEWAITDF
+60 AILSENRPEWAISDF
-75 GSLKVGAVTVPMF
+75 GILKAGAVTVPMF

-136 PIEGECPADVIQ
+136 ALEDEPPAGVIQ
-148 FEEVCELEGQG
+148 FEAVCELEG
-159 IGVRNPSYAN
+159 
-169 EGIGVRNPS
+169 EGRETEAS
-178 YANEGIGV
+178 
-186 RNPSYANEGIGVRN
+186 
-200 PSYAN
+200 

-233 SNLQACKS
+233 FNLQACKS

-267 YVPLFSGAKVAYAES
+267 YVPLFSGAKIAYAES

-289 MREIAPTVMLSV
+289 MREVAPTVMLSV

-327 HWGVSVGSSVSSAI
+327 HWGVSVGSAVSSAI
-341 QQGKKP
+341 QNGKKP
-347 SAILQLQQNIADKLV
+347 SAVLQLQQNIADKLV

-418 QWRFGTV
+418 GWKFGTV
-425 GVPVQ
+425 GAPVP
-430 GVEVQIA
+430 GIEVHIA

-458 ATAEVIDGEGWFH
+458 ATAEVIDEEGWFY
-471 TGDIGIIDEDG
+471 TGDIGIVDEEG

-543 WAAENTV
+543 WAEENGIETGS
-550 ATDDLATMLETREVQ
+550 TDGETPPLHETREVQ
-565 QLIQGEIRSRLTDFS
+565 QLVQSEIRDRLTDFA

-587 FTLLD
+587 FTLLEQ
-592 KEFSQEAD
+592 EFTQEAD

-617 GDAIAEMYPEDS
+617 GDAIEEMYPEDP
-629 QT
+629 

>member
-1 MTLISLLEN
+1 MTLISLLEH

-35 TELSE
+35 TEFGE
-40 SVDAFSKGLN
+40 SVDAFCKGLN
-50 ALGVK
+50 ALGVQK
-55 KNDRV
+55 EDRV

-75 GSLKVGAVTVPMF
+75 GSLKAGAVTVPMF

-116 EKVTAIR
+116 EKVAAIR

-136 PIEGECPADVIQ
+136 PIEGELPEGVIQ
-148 FEEVCELEGQG
+148 FEAVCELDGQGQG
-159 IGVRNPSYAN
+159 IGVRNPSQA
-169 EGIGVRNPS
+169 S
-178 YANEGIGV
+178 
-186 RNPSYANEGIGVRN
+186 
-200 PSYAN
+200 

-241 LIDVSDADVLLSF
+241 LIEVSDADVLLSF

-267 YVPLFSGAKVAYAES
+267 YVPLSSGAKVAYAES

-289 MREIAPTVMLSV
+289 MREVAPTVMLSV

-315 VQEGSS
+315 VQEGSP

-327 HWGVSVGSSVSSAI
+327 HWGVSVGSSISSAI
-341 QQGKKP
+341 QNGKKP
-347 SAILQLQQNIADKLV
+347 SAILQLQQNIANKLV

-418 QWRFGTV
+418 QWKFGTV
-425 GVPVQ
+425 GVPAP
-430 GVEVQIA
+430 GVEVHIA

-448 VMKGYFNNES
+448 VMKGYFNNEA
-458 ATAEVIDGEGWFH
+458 ATAEVIDEEGWFY
-471 TGDIGIIDEDG
+471 TGDIGIIDADG

-514 PFINQILLVGNERK
+514 PFIDQIMLVGNERK
-528 NLAALIVPNFDALKA
+528 NLAALIVPNFEALKA
-543 WAAENTV
+543 WAAENNV
-550 ATDDLATMLETREVQ
+550 ATEGTDGETAPLHETREVQ
-565 QLIQGEIRSRLTDFS
+565 QLIQGEIRSRLTDFA

-587 FTLLD
+587 FKLLE

-611 VIIERY
+611 VIMERY
-617 GDAIAEMYPEDS
+617 GDAIEEMYPEDF
-629 QT
+629 

>member
-1 MTLISLLEN
+1 MDMTLISMFEAA
-10 SIQHYGSKPALA
+10 IQQYGDKPALA
-22 HKPKGGTYQDISY
+22 HKLKGDTYQDISY

-40 SVDAFSKGLN
+40 SVNAFSKGLN
-50 ALGVK
+50 ALGVQ

-60 ALLSENRPEWAITDF
+60 AILSENRPEWAITDF

-100 KDSGSK
+100 KDSGAK
-106 IICVSTSRQL
+106 IICVSTEKQL
-116 EKVTAIR
+116 EKVSAIR
-123 DEVPTLEQIIVFD
+123 DEVPTLEQIIIFD
-136 PIEGECPADVIQ
+136 TIEDETPEGVIQ
-148 FEEVCELEGQG
+148 FKAVCELAGEESDSA
-159 IGVRNPSYAN
+159 VS
-169 EGIGVRNPS
+169 
-178 YANEGIGV
+178 
-186 RNPSYANEGIGVRN
+186 
-200 PSYAN
+200 

-213 YTSGTTGDPKG
+213 YTSGTTGNPKG

-233 SNLQACKS
+233 SNVEACKS
-241 LIDVSDADVLLSF
+241 LIDVSETDVLLSF

-267 YVPLFSGAKVAYAES
+267 YVPLFSGAKIAYAES

-289 MREIAPTVMLSV
+289 MKEVAPTVMLSV
-301 PRLYETMHDRILRA
+301 PRLYETMHERILRA

-327 HWGVSVGSSVSSAI
+327 HWGVSVGSAVSSAI

-362 FAKLKA
+362 FAKLKE

-413 MNHPA
+413 LNHPGK
-418 QWRFGTV
+418 WKFGTV
-425 GVPVQ
+425 GPQVS
-430 GVEVQIA
+430 GIEVQIA

-448 VMKGYFNNES
+448 VMKGYFNNEA
-458 ATAEVIDGEGWFH
+458 ATAEVIDADGWFH
-471 TGDIGIIDEDG
+471 TGDIGIIDAEG
-482 FVKITDRK
+482 FIKITDRK

-505 PIESELVQS
+505 PIESELVRS
-514 PFINQILLVGNERK
+514 PFISQVMVVGSERK

-543 WAAENTV
+543 WASENS
-550 ATDDLATMLETREVQ
+550 LETADLSAMLQAREVQ
-565 QLIQGEIRSRLTDFS
+565 QHIQSEIRSRLTDFA

-587 FTLLD
+587 FTLLE
-592 KEFSQEAD
+592 KEFSQEDD

-611 VIIERY
+611 VIIEKY
-617 GDAIAEMYPEDS
+617 GDAIDGMYPEDS
-629 QT
+629 

>member
-1 MTLISLLEN
+1 MTLISMFEAAV
-10 SIQHYGSKPALA
+10 QRYGNKPALA
-22 HKPKGGTYQDISY
+22 HKPKGGTYLDISY
-35 TELSE
+35 TELDA

-50 ALGVK
+50 ALGVE

-60 ALLSENRPEWAITDF
+60 AILSENRPEWAITDF

-100 KDSGSK
+100 KDSGAK
-106 IICVSTSRQL
+106 IICVSTEKQL
-116 EKVTAIR
+116 EKVSAIR
-123 DEVPTLEQIIVFD
+123 DEVPTLEQIIIFD
-136 PIEGECPADVIQ
+136 TIEDETPEGVIQ
-148 FEEVCELEGQG
+148 FDAVCALAGEETDSAV
-159 IGVRNPSYAN
+159 S
-169 EGIGVRNPS
+169 
-178 YANEGIGV
+178 
-186 RNPSYANEGIGVRN
+186 
-200 PSYAN
+200 

-213 YTSGTTGDPKG
+213 YTSGTTGHPKG

-233 SNLQACKS
+233 FNLQACKS
-241 LIDVSDADVLLSF
+241 LIDVSETDVLLSF

-267 YVPLFSGAKVAYAES
+267 YVPLFSGAKIAYAES

-289 MREIAPTVMLSV
+289 MKEVAPTVMLSV
-301 PRLYETMHDRILRA
+301 PRLYETMHERILRA

-327 HWGVSVGSSVSSAI
+327 HWGVSVGSAVSSAI
-341 QQGKKP
+341 QQGRKP
-347 SAILQLQQNIADKLV
+347 SAILQLQQNIANKLV
-362 FAKLKA
+362 FAKLKE

-413 MNHPA
+413 INYPKK
-418 QWRFGTV
+418 WKFGTV
-425 GVPVQ
+425 GPHVP
-430 GVEVQIA
+430 GIEVQIA

-448 VMKGYFNNES
+448 VMKGYFNNEA
-458 ATAEVIDGEGWFH
+458 ATAEVIDEEGWFH

-505 PIESELVQS
+505 PIESELVRS
-514 PFINQILLVGNERK
+514 PFISQVMVIGSERK

-543 WAAENTV
+543 WASDSDTGGGIN
-550 ATDDLATMLETREVQ
+550 ATDLPAMLQTREVQ
-565 QLIQGEIRSRLTDFS
+565 QHIQSEIRNHLTDFA

-587 FTLLD
+587 FTLLE
-592 KEFSQEAD
+592 KEFSQEDD

-611 VIIERY
+611 VIIEKY
-617 GDAIAEMYPEDS
+617 GDAIDGMYPEDS
-629 QT
+629 

>member
-1 MTLISLLEN
+1 MTLISMFEDAV
-10 SIQHYGSKPALA
+10 QQYGNKPALA
-22 HKPKGGTYQDISY
+22 HKPRGGTYQDISY
-35 TELSE
+35 TEFGA

-50 ALGVK
+50 ALGVQK
-55 KNDRV
+55 GDRI
-60 ALLSENRPEWAITDF
+60 AILSENRPEWAISDF
-75 GSLKVGAVTVPMF
+75 GILKAGAVNVPMF

-100 KDSGSK
+100 KDSGAK
-106 IICVSTSRQL
+106 IICVSTEKQL
-116 EKVTAIR
+116 EKVASIR
-123 DEVPTLEQIIVFD
+123 DEVPTLEQVIIFD
-136 PIEGECPADVIQ
+136 AVEGETPAGVIQ
-148 FEEVCELEGQG
+148 FTAVCEMAGEKVDSDSQ
-159 IGVRNPSYAN
+159 
-169 EGIGVRNPS
+169 
-178 YANEGIGV
+178 
-186 RNPSYANEGIGVRN
+186 
-200 PSYAN
+200 
-205 EDDIATII
+205 EDEVATII
-213 YTSGTTGDPKG
+213 YTSGTTGNPKG

-241 LIDVSDADVLLSF
+241 LIDVGETDVLLSF

-289 MREIAPTVMLSV
+289 MKDIAPTVMLSV
-301 PRLYETMHDRILRA
+301 PRLYETMHERILRA
-315 VQEGSS
+315 VQEGSP

-327 HWGVSVGSSVSSAI
+327 HWGVSVGSAVSSAI
-341 QQGKKP
+341 QQGRKP
-347 SAILQLQQNIADKLV
+347 SAVLQLQQGIADKLV

-413 MNHPA
+413 MNYPGK
-418 QWRFGTV
+418 WKFGTV
-425 GVPVQ
+425 GVSVP

-448 VMKGYFNNES
+448 VMKGYFNNET
-458 ATAEVIDGEGWFH
+458 ATAEVIDEDGWFH

-505 PIESELVQS
+505 PIESALVQS
-514 PFINQILLVGNERK
+514 PFISQIMVIGSERK

-543 WAAENTV
+543 WASENGID
-550 ATDDLATMLETREVQ
+550 TDDLSAMLQTREVERH
-565 QLIQGEIRSRLTDFS
+565 IQSEIRSRLTDFA

-587 FTLLD
+587 FTLLE
-592 KEFSQEAD
+592 KEFSQEED

-611 VIIERY
+611 VIMERY
-617 GDAIAEMYPEDS
+617 ADAIEGMYPED
-629 QT
+629 T